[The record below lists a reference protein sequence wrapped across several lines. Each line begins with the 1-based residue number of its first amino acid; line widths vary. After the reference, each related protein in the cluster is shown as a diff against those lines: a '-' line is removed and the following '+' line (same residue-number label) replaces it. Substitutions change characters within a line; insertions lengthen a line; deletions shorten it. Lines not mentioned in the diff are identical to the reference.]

1 MFTATQEEERIP
13 SQISFSKSLP
23 TPHLFLCFLFH
34 YVPLKYAHFG
44 YHFFDFRWG
53 EGACLRRPSFAFP
66 EGLVT
71 AQCFSEFLASL
82 SGFLDLFGDLSRQ

>member
-1 MFTATQEEERIP
+1 MLVEQMVLNLFFLVP
-13 SQISFSKSLP
+13 NSF
-23 TPHLFLCFLFH
+23 